1 MVSTQ
6 GKGMTPKE
14 AAALLVR
21 TMPVGLSDA
30 QLEEYG
36 ITPAP
41 ERAQRISREL
51 LTLNLFWLFAAIE
64 AHIPQKYQS
73 AVSELVLAAVEQG
86 WATTYPIGTVSFVSY
101 LEEWKE
107 RTRRYERL
115 VRDGAS
121 PLAVSTEVA
130 ATMEE
135 LGIIDEEDR
144 RNLLTLLIDH
154 VPVESYGQL
163 IENVG

>member
-1 MVSTQ
+1 MSVQ

-14 AAALLVR
+14 AAAALVR

-30 QLEEYG
+30 QIEEYG

-41 ERAQRISREL
+41 ERAQKISREL
-51 LTLNLFWLFAAIE
+51 LSLNLFWLFAAIE
-64 AHIPQKYQS
+64 AHIPQRYQS

-86 WATTYPIGTVSFVSY
+86 WGTIYPVGTVSFASY

-107 RTRRYERL
+107 RTKRYERL

-135 LGIIDEEDR
+135 LGIIDEENR

-154 VPVESYGQL
+154 VPVESYGAL
-163 IENVG
+163 IESLG